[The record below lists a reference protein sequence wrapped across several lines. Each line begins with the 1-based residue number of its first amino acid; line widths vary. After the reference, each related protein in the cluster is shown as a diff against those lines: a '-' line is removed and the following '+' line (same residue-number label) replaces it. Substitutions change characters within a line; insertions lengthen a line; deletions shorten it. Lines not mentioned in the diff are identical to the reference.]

1 MRGNEKETIKFILE
15 NKKHIN
21 LKYIGKIKTI
31 QIPHHDKKIEV
42 TNNNLDDFYSDDAYK
57 KADIYLN
64 DKGISLK
71 QEGGNF
77 AFNRLQRQ
85 YLPNLFE
92 KILKIKD
99 AKKIIDK
106 IDSKIKIFHNQKDDE
121 EHNRNFSPLDVM
133 TKEQF
138 NTLLKYLMLEGSQDK
153 KSQFPAEYI
162 LTSKKKISSNND
174 LRIFNFEEYLNL
186 NSLTHDFARRRSW
199 VGQSSDTEHKRAKGF
214 FKIEENKEWCFNDVS
229 GLPRV
234 SKKTK
239 KRWRDEIPE
248 VERKTSYYLMIET
261 KKK

>member
-31 QIPHHDKKIEV
+31 QIPHQDKKIEV
-42 TNNNLDDFYSDDAYK
+42 TNDNLDDFYSDDAYK

-85 YLPNLFE
+85 YLLNLFE

-99 AKKIIDK
+99 ARKIISK
-106 IDSKIKIFHNQKDDE
+106 IDSKIKIFHNQKDNEGD
-121 EHNRNFSPLDVM
+121 NRNFSPLDVM

-138 NTLLKYLMLEGSQDK
+138 NAVLKYLMLEGSQKK
-153 KSQFPAEYI
+153 KSKFTAEYI
-162 LTSKKKISSNND
+162 LVSKNKIYSSKD
-174 LRIFNFEEYLNL
+174 LKIFNFEEYLNE
-186 NSLTHDFARRRSW
+186 NSLVHNFARRRSW
-199 VGQSSDTEHKRAKGF
+199 YGQSSDTEHRRAKGLL
-214 FKIEENKEWCFNDVS
+214 KTKENEQWCFSDVS
-229 GLPRV
+229 GLPDLHE
-234 SKKTK
+234 KTN

-248 VERKTSYYLMIET
+248 AERKTCYYLMIET